1 MNNLKLKYLEIRNK
15 IELINDN
22 INKQL
27 STILIDDSAL
37 KNKLLFDFENELR
50 VALELEKNKS
60 QDEIQK
66 ELNKER
72 ISKESQVN
80 NEKLKQYLVAING
93 FKTNLETKENFINE
107 IDKPEIQNKINGIKF
122 EINKNKDL
130 INNLTNKLEK
140 ELEKEIIN
148 NDDTNTLLQETEELK
163 TKIDEVDKI
172 FEKTKE
178 IIEKESIGPVVEEPE
193 ISNEELEK
201 ARKDLFENKSK
212 ILNGCL
218 LYTSPSPRDH

>member
-80 NEKLKQYLVAING
+80 K
-93 FKTNLETKENFINE
+93 
-107 IDKPEIQNKINGIKF
+107 
-122 EINKNKDL
+122 KN
-130 INNLTNKLEK
+130 
-140 ELEKEIIN
+140 
-148 NDDTNTLLQETEELK
+148 
-163 TKIDEVDKI
+163 
-172 FEKTKE
+172 
-178 IIEKESIGPVVEEPE
+178 
-193 ISNEELEK
+193 
-201 ARKDLFENKSK
+201 
-212 ILNGCL
+212 
-218 LYTSPSPRDH
+218 

>member
-15 IELINDN
+15 IELVNDN

-60 QDEIQK
+60 QDEIQ

-93 FKTNLETKENFINE
+93 FKTSLETKENFINE
-107 IDKPEIQNKINGIKF
+107 IDKPEIQNKISGIKF
-122 EINKNKDL
+122 EISKNKRL
-130 INNLTNKLEK
+130 INGLTKKLEE
-140 ELEKEIIN
+140 ELKKEIIN
-148 NDDTNTLLQETEELK
+148 NDANTLLQETG
-163 TKIDEVDKI
+163 TQ
-172 FEKTKE
+172 
-178 IIEKESIGPVVEEPE
+178 
-193 ISNEELEK
+193 N
-201 ARKDLFENKSK
+201 KD
-212 ILNGCL
+212 
-218 LYTSPSPRDH
+218 

>member
-1 MNNLKLKYLEIRNK
+1 MIVNDSFPPFKIKSIPSLGIFLIGSVNEKLKYLEIRNK

-80 NEKLKQYLVAING
+80 NEKLKQYL
-93 FKTNLETKENFINE
+93 E
-107 IDKPEIQNKINGIKF
+107 
-122 EINKNKDL
+122 
-130 INNLTNKLEK
+130 
-140 ELEKEIIN
+140 
-148 NDDTNTLLQETEELK
+148 
-163 TKIDEVDKI
+163 
-172 FEKTKE
+172 
-178 IIEKESIGPVVEEPE
+178 
-193 ISNEELEK
+193 
-201 ARKDLFENKSK
+201 
-212 ILNGCL
+212 
-218 LYTSPSPRDH
+218 

>member
-1 MNNLKLKYLEIRNK
+1 M
-15 IELINDN
+15 
-22 INKQL
+22 
-27 STILIDDSAL
+27 
-37 KNKLLFDFENELR
+37 R

-107 IDKPEIQNKINGIKF
+107 IDKPEIQNKISGIKF

-140 ELEKEIIN
+140 ELQKEIIN

-178 IIEKESIGPVVEEPE
+178 IIEKE
-193 ISNEELEK
+193 
-201 ARKDLFENKSK
+201 
-212 ILNGCL
+212 
-218 LYTSPSPRDH
+218 